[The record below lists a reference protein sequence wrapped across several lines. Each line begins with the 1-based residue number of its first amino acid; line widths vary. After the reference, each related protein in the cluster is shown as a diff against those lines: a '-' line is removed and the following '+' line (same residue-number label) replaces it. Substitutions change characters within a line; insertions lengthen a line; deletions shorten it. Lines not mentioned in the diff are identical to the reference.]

1 MQKLI
6 GDARS
11 RPRWLRVTMT
21 IVVGAIATIW
31 AIALLPFLLLAS
43 LIVAICLIPVVR
55 KLRREMEMT
64 DSFSK
69 GNAQPTVD
77 VTPLNQRI
85 IKFWTESH
93 DILFRKNK

>member
-55 KLRREMEMT
+55 QLRREMEMT
-64 DSFSK
+64 DSIPK
-69 GNAQPTVD
+69 GNIRPTVD
-77 VTPLNQRI
+77 VTPWHQRI
-85 IKFWTESH
+85 IKVWTESH
-93 DILFRKNK
+93 DILFKKKK